1 MQYNIAIRR
10 DAVEGRKLVGGDAHM
25 ACGDDGGD
33 VAEMQ
38 RYRRI
43 TREREI
49 MKRSK
54 LS

>member
-1 MQYNIAIRR
+1 MAGV
-10 DAVEGRKLVGGDAHM
+10 DEGE
-25 ACGDDGGD
+25 D

-54 LS
+54 LL